1 MGISGR
7 SGSATWV
14 EERYECGRAA
24 LANALGVRVGTAEE
38 WRDEADR
45 LANQAQKLLYTQTE
59 GETEMLDI
67 MDGVGNSDGWWDGQV
82 VEQMAGKL
90 GVRMAQLRQRAIGEP
105 RDPAVDRMT
114 GDLAGVKSVV
124 ALRSEHFI
132 ALRRVGE
139 DWVLMNSLDT
149 GKPEVLGTDRRTAE
163 WLVDD
168 VWGENRVPGAPASV
182 YAARGTPSETEPPE
196 GARCWVRWTPTMRY
210 RLLDKLRDG
219 EVQEVLRKLG
229 VLNGGELVL
238 PQSLPGGVLAQLGAD
253 QAGQRRTSSRL
264 RGEQGLA
271 RSLPESAPAPL
282 QEEAAERRRT
292 LLAVLT
298 DLQRRVERVALEA
311 LDEDGGSEGMAVSE
325 GGDTEAGSESEM
337 VGRAGELAGTDYAV
351 SAARAAGE
359 GTEAAAMGEVEA
371 DTMAEAGCATAGE
384 AEEAA
389 AGGAGREGRSAAGDG
404 PSAGLTA
411 RGVPGEAAGPGV
423 ALAAGGGGHG
433 ALGQCDRESLERG
446 GKRRRQRAEASS
458 GDEDQG
464 CEGET
469 TDMSGGEWVGGES
482 DEDWTGAEA
491 GGTVGPGAGGGETFL
506 AEVARG
512 GNARSGRAG
521 GKAKRKRKGR
531 RRNGAKQSRGTRSA
545 TGEQKR
551 REHKRAR
558 QAAKAEAGPSGGR
571 GAGGNDGGA
580 GGRGPAGAA
589 GEAEGRDGGGPR
601 ASGELIQWKREV
613 ATAVTAA
620 RTADECVLVQLVRIG
635 ARQARPAVVRCHRR
649 DGQWVGTLLVRTAQG
664 GQGVTRLDLQTRE
677 AVRWLQGAT
686 LRVGLLGGARSDDA
700 AGAHAGVWRAA
711 LERLRGAARVKGAV
725 QLQLLDAGRLHRLQ
739 VRVRQGGREQQWHNL
754 GDWEI
759 QRAKGGGWEAAP
771 LGAVEECIQRGAT
784 VAPQQAGWTE
794 QEDSAYWPAD
804 ARACMWERQS
814 GCHRLLE
821 EALRRHGSQ
830 AARRIR
836 EVEKAVR
843 QWAAKNGGG
852 TVDACGG
859 ASWGGDATGL
869 GVAVGAMSSQ
879 IMDVHGSAGGGLG
892 WLVGCTELE
901 VKQVNVDQARVRER
915 AMDARQGEGEGD
927 WRGALY
933 IAGGERPGPG
943 AQAVYTIRS
952 AQRLPGP
959 QRGLVRVELGAGW
972 VTPGANGRAGRWLT
986 GGAAVVVRAEV
997 VQNLRIGRQA
1007 QAAAIAG
1014 SGRLCRAAGV
1024 DAAAGVIMATG
1035 VRLDPS
1041 SLVLSAEYPNTW
1053 VTARAVATQLS
1064 ALAGAIGQDVASSA
1078 RRLEMGHRLIDAMRL
1093 ARNGLELVHG
1103 HGLTVGRVEVGVS
1116 DGRGGGS
1123 GGLVLGGLAGA
1134 EWVELLAPKVAV
1146 RRDEYFDT
1154 GAGAVIQR
1162 ERLDFTRTCRS
1173 LLSRARA
1180 SHQRIRGGAGSVVE
1194 EAAAAAESAA
1204 ARGAAALFAAIDEFD
1219 VDASSAQ
1226 LRVLEPAFAE
1236 SAREALQAVRYVRGL
1251 EGCCVDALVAEV
1263 IGATPETEWAAAVDA
1278 MRGRAR
1284 RARTGLQD
1292 LPEHGPMPAA
1302 QVQEYVEYFGLRL
1315 VVVREA
1321 RPGGDAHDEREL
1333 HLWWTAGTRE
1343 GREGGGASVLAV
1355 ATGGPGAHGH
1365 IELLAEGE
1373 LRDML
1378 RREVRAGVGR
1388 RGNEWERQGRERR
1401 RTRQG
1406 RSAYG
1411 IRARTWRERGADEES
1426 WSAGL
1431 RRGRVTVV
1439 ARR

>member
-1 MGISGR
+1 
-7 SGSATWV
+7 
-14 EERYECGRAA
+14 
-24 LANALGVRVGTAEE
+24 
-38 WRDEADR
+38 
-45 LANQAQKLLYTQTE
+45 
-59 GETEMLDI
+59 
-67 MDGVGNSDGWWDGQV
+67 
-82 VEQMAGKL
+82 
-90 GVRMAQLRQRAIGEP
+90 
-105 RDPAVDRMT
+105 
-114 GDLAGVKSVV
+114 
-124 ALRSEHFI
+124 
-132 ALRRVGE
+132 
-139 DWVLMNSLDT
+139 MND
-149 GKPEVLGTDRRTAE
+149 
-163 WLVDD
+163 
-168 VWGENRVPGAPASV
+168 
-182 YAARGTPSETEPPE
+182 YAAR
-196 GARCWVRWTPTMRY
+196 
-210 RLLDKLRDG
+210 
-219 EVQEVLRKLG
+219 
-229 VLNGGELVL
+229 
-238 PQSLPGGVLAQLGAD
+238 
-253 QAGQRRTSSRL
+253 
-264 RGEQGLA
+264 
-271 RSLPESAPAPL
+271 
-282 QEEAAERRRT
+282 
-292 LLAVLT
+292 
-298 DLQRRVERVALEA
+298 
-311 LDEDGGSEGMAVSE
+311 
-325 GGDTEAGSESEM
+325 
-337 VGRAGELAGTDYAV
+337 
-351 SAARAAGE
+351 AARAAGE
-359 GTEAAAMGEVEA
+359 GTDAAAMEVVEA
-371 DTMAEAGCATAGE
+371 ETMAETGCAATGEAGE
-384 AEEAA
+384 AT
-389 AGGAGREGRSAAGDG
+389 AGGAGREGQSVAGDG
-404 PSAGLTA
+404 QSAGLTA
-411 RGVPGEAAGPGV
+411 RGDPGEVAGPGV
-423 ALAAGGGGHG
+423 AVTAGGGGHG
-433 ALGQCDRESLERG
+433 VLGQCGQESLERD
-446 GKRRRQRAEASS
+446 GKRRRRGAEVSS

-464 CEGET
+464 GEGET
-469 TDMSGGEWVGGES
+469 TDMSGGEWGGGES
-482 DEDWTGAEA
+482 DEDWTGAED
-491 GGTVGPGAGGGETFL
+491 GGTVGPGAGGGETFS
-506 AEVARG
+506 AEMARG
-512 GNARSGRAG
+512 GDARPGRAG
-521 GKAKRKRKGR
+521 GTAKRKRKGR
-531 RRNGAKQSRGTRSA
+531 RRNGAKQSRGTRSK
-545 TGEQKR
+545 TGEQNQRKN
-551 REHKRAR
+551 KRAR
-558 QAAKAEAGPSGGR
+558 QAAKAKAGPSGGHD
-571 GAGGNDGGA
+571 AGGNDGGTD
-580 GGRGPAGAA
+580 GRGPAGAA
-589 GEAEGRDGGGPR
+589 GEDEEREGGEPRVSGGR
-601 ASGELIQWKREV
+601 MQWTREV
-613 ATAVTAA
+613 AAAVAA
-620 RTADECVLVQLVRIG
+620 VRAADECVLIQLARIG
-635 ARQARPAVVRCHRR
+635 GKQARPAVVRCHRR